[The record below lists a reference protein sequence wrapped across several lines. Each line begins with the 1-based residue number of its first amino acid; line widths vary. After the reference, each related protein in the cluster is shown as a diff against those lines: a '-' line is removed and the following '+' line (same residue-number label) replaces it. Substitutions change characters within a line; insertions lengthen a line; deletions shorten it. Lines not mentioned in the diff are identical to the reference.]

1 MYTWEDLFKF
11 LVKVKSKN
19 TAKGIH
25 PGRSI
30 NLLKTKM
37 YIPNYKE
44 LQKKYSII
52 EEDDLNVDFN
62 SDNRHF

>member
-1 MYTWEDLFKF
+1 MYNYEDLFKF
-11 LVKVKSKN
+11 LIKVKSN
-19 TAKGIH
+19 NQAKGIH

-30 NLLKTKM
+30 NLLKLKM
-37 YIPNYKE
+37 NIPNYKS